1 VVEREGTVVAQE
13 IKNPSDTVRTR
24 RRRRGEGGDAAGG
37 ASTEQDVQNDQPFW
51 YVIHTYSGYENK
63 VKKNLEQRVSTLDMA
78 DKIFE
83 IVVPTEE
90 EIEIRNGQR
99 HTVQRKVFPG
109 YVLVKMVMSDDSWYV
124 VRNTPG
130 VTSFVG
136 MGNKPTPLG
145 DPEVQAIIKQMTAEA
160 PRVKVTLAVGQA
172 VRIIDGPFADFQ
184 GLIDEINQEKGKV
197 KVLVSFFGRE
207 TPVELDFLQIE
218 KLVK

>member
-1 VVEREGTVVAQE
+1 MAVAQE
-13 IKNPSDTVRTR
+13 TLNETRAR
-24 RRRRGEGGDAAGG
+24 RRRRAENADVAGQEANG
-37 ASTEQDVQNDQPFW
+37 AEAQAGQPSW

-109 YVLVKMVMSDDSWYV
+109 YVLVKMIMSDDSWYV

-136 MGNKPTPLG
+136 MGNKPTALG
-145 DPEVQAIIKQMTAEA
+145 EAEVQAIIKQMAAEA
-160 PRVKVTLAVGQA
+160 PRVKVTLGVGQA

-184 GLIDEINQEKGKV
+184 GVIDEINQEKGKV

-207 TPVELDFLQIE
+207 TPVELDFLQVE

>member
-1 VVEREGTVVAQE
+1 MVQE
-13 IKNPSDTVRTR
+13 TSETLRAR
-24 RRRRGEGGDAAGG
+24 RRRRSERAEA
-37 ASTEQDVQNDQPFW
+37 TTQTIEQDPKANQPFW

-109 YVLVKMVMSDDSWYV
+109 YVLVKMIMSDDSWYV

-130 VTSFVG
+130 VLRT
-136 MGNKPTPLG
+136 TY
-145 DPEVQAIIKQMTAEA
+145 
-160 PRVKVTLAVGQA
+160 
-172 VRIIDGPFADFQ
+172 
-184 GLIDEINQEKGKV
+184 QE
-197 KVLVSFFGRE
+197 SSDITIFTR
-207 TPVELDFLQIE
+207 T
-218 KLVK
+218 

>member
-1 VVEREGTVVAQE
+1 MAQE
-13 IKNPSDTVRTR
+13 IANQAESPRLR
-24 RRRRGEGGDAAGG
+24 RRRRAEGEAAAGQTDG
-37 ASTEQDVQNDQPFW
+37 ERTATTTEPAW

-99 HTVQRKVFPG
+99 HTVQKKVFPG

-145 DPEVQAIIKQMTAEA
+145 EAEVQAIIKQMEAEA
-160 PRVKVTLAVGQA
+160 PRVKVTLGVGQA

-184 GLIDEINQEKGKV
+184 GVIDEINQEKGKV

-207 TPVELDFLQIE
+207 TPVELDFLQVE
-218 KLVK
+218 KLMK

>member
-1 VVEREGTVVAQE
+1 MAQE
-13 IKNPSDTVRTR
+13 TLNETPRAR
-24 RRRRGEGGDAAGG
+24 RRRRAENADGVGQEANGAEAASG
-37 ASTEQDVQNDQPFW
+37 QPSW

-109 YVLVKMVMSDDSWYV
+109 YVLVKMIMSDDSWYV

-145 DPEVQAIIKQMTAEA
+145 DPEVQAIIKQMAAEA
-160 PRVKVTLAVGQA
+160 PKVKVTLAVGQA

-184 GLIDEINQEKGKV
+184 GIIDEINQEKGKV

-207 TPVELDFLQIE
+207 TPVELDFLQVE
-218 KLVK
+218 KLMK

>member
-1 VVEREGTVVAQE
+1 VAQE
-13 IKNPSDTVRTR
+13 TSELVRTR
-24 RRRRGEGGDAAGG
+24 RRRRSERVEATAPAA
-37 ASTEQDVQNDQPFW
+37 EQDQQGGQPHW
-51 YVIHTYSGYENK
+51 YVIHTYSGYE
-63 VKKNLEQRVSTLDMA
+63 KNLEQRVSTLDMA

-109 YVLVKMVMSDDSWYV
+109 YVLVKMIMSDDSWYV

-145 DPEVQAIIKQMTAEA
+145 DPEVQAIIKQMAAEA
-160 PRVKVTLAVGQA
+160 PKVKVTLAVGQA

-184 GLIDEINQEKGKV
+184 GIIDEINQEKGKV

-218 KLVK
+218 KLMK